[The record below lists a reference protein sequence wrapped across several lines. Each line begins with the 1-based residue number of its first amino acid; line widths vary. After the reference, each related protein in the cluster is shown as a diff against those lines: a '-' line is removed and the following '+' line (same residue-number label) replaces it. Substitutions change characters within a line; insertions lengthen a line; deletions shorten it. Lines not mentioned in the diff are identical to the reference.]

1 MKSRL
6 SWKSV
11 GLDVAGRTKKLRKS
25 YRTTRSI
32 LEAANSVLVTIGRGD
47 GDDFLEPDFSG
58 MEVGVRPRLIYTDS
72 PQDSMDRVVNEIAAI
87 LAEGQIPLHSTLV
100 LYGESTQ
107 KFDLYKLMCDRVGKG
122 SIWWLN
128 QKDQKKEPPYGYGK
142 DYLRMAYLDTA
153 TGLEGSI
160 VFIVGVENLFVNDMA
175 LGLTEEEQAERREE
189 RARKLYMGMTRAGQR
204 LVIISSQR
212 VPIPMEQ
219 LFAISN

>member
-1 MKSRL
+1 
-6 SWKSV
+6 
-11 GLDVAGRTKKLRKS
+11 
-25 YRTTRSI
+25 
-32 LEAANSVLVTIGRGD
+32 
-47 GDDFLEPDFSG
+47 
-58 MEVGVRPRLIYTDS
+58 
-72 PQDSMDRVVNEIAAI
+72 
-87 LAEGQIPLHSTLV
+87 
-100 LYGESTQ
+100 
-107 KFDLYKLMCDRVGKG
+107 
-122 SIWWLN
+122 
-128 QKDQKKEPPYGYGK
+128 
-142 DYLRMAYLDTA
+142 MAYLDTA